1 MAEIKQNSPR
11 AWLLA
16 ARPKTLSAALI
27 PVMVAAALATRAPR
41 CSWRALVICAFFASL
56 MQIAANF
63 INDLYDFLKGTDRDD
78 RLGPERACAQGWIS
92 PHAMRWGIAVV
103 LALAL
108 ICGSLILIYGQWSM
122 VNGQWSTVNGQ
133 WSMVALG
140 AACVVFAFLYT
151 TILSYAGMG
160 DLLVLLFFGLVPCC
174 GTYFAATGT
183 LTGQAWLAGFTC
195 GVLIDTLLILN
206 NYRDRDTD
214 RLSGKRT
221 LIAVMGEKFGRYF
234 YLICGIAAWALTFF
248 MELGVKSEELGIRSE
263 ELGINSQWSMVNG
276 QWSILL
282 PPLILTPYLILHI
295 HTWRQMVRIRQ
306 GRALNHILGLTSRNM
321 LIFGLLLS
329 AALALL

>member
-27 PVMVAAALATRAPR
+27 PVMVAAALATRVPR
-41 CSWRALVICAFFASL
+41 CSWRALVICALFASL

-122 VNGQWSTVNGQ
+122 VNGQWS
-133 WSMVALG
+133 MVALG

-160 DLLVLLFFGLVPCC
+160 DLLVLLFFGLVPVC
-174 GTYFAATGT
+174 GTHFAATGT
-183 LTGQAWLAGFTC
+183 LTGQTWLAGFTC

-221 LIAVMGEKFGRYF
+221 LIAVIGEKFGQRF
-234 YLICGIAAWALTFF
+234 YLACGIVAWALTFF
-248 MELGVKSEELGIRSE
+248 MELGVRNE
-263 ELGINSQWSMVNG
+263 ELGINGQWSMVNG
-276 QWSILL
+276 QWSFLL
-282 PPLILTPYLILHI
+282 IPLILTPYLILHI
-295 HTWRQMVRIRQ
+295 RTWRQMVRIRQ

>member
-41 CSWRALVICAFFASL
+41 CSWRALVICALFASL

-122 VNGQWSTVNGQ
+122 VNGQ

-248 MELGVKSEELGIRSE
+248 MELGVTSEELGIRSE
-263 ELGINSQWSMVNG
+263 ELGINGQWSMVNG

-282 PPLILTPYLILHI
+282 TPLILTPYLILHI
-295 HTWRQMVRIRQ
+295 RTWRQMVRIRQ

>member
-41 CSWRALVICAFFASL
+41 CSWRALVICALFASL

-92 PHAMRWGIAVV
+92 PHAMRWGIAVI

-122 VNGQWSTVNGQ
+122 VNCQ

-221 LIAVMGEKFGRYF
+221 LIAVMGEKFGQRF
-234 YLICGIAAWALTFF
+234 YLACGIAAWALTFF
-248 MELGVKSEELGIRSE
+248 MELGVRSE
-263 ELGINSQWSMVNG
+263 ELGINGQWSMVNG
-276 QWSILL
+276 QWSFLL
-282 PPLILTPYLILHI
+282 IPLILTPYLILHI

>member
-1 MAEIKQNSPR
+1 
-11 AWLLA
+11 
-16 ARPKTLSAALI
+16 
-27 PVMVAAALATRAPR
+27 
-41 CSWRALVICAFFASL
+41 
-56 MQIAANF
+56 
-63 INDLYDFLKGTDRDD
+63 
-78 RLGPERACAQGWIS
+78 
-92 PHAMRWGIAVV
+92 
-103 LALAL
+103 
-108 ICGSLILIYGQWSM
+108 
-122 VNGQWSTVNGQ
+122 
-133 WSMVALG
+133 
-140 AACVVFAFLYT
+140 
-151 TILSYAGMG
+151 MG

-248 MELGVKSEELGIRSE
+248 MELGVTSEELGIRSE
-263 ELGINSQWSMVNG
+263 ELGVNG
-276 QWSILL
+276 QWSIVNGQWSFLL
-282 PPLILTPYLILHI
+282 IPLILTPYLILHI
-295 HTWRQMVRIRQ
+295 RTWRQMVRIRQ

>member
-27 PVMVAAALATRAPR
+27 PVMVAAALATRTPR
-41 CSWRALVICAFFASL
+41 CSWRALVICALFASL

-92 PHAMRWGIAVV
+92 PHAMRWGITVV

-122 VNGQWSTVNGQ
+122 VNGQ

-160 DLLVLLFFGLVPCC
+160 DLLVLLFFGLVPVC
-174 GTYFAATGT
+174 GTHFAATGT
-183 LTGQAWLAGFTC
+183 LTGQTWLAGFTC

-234 YLICGIAAWALTFF
+234 YLACGIVAWLLTWGF
-248 MELGVKSEELGIRSE
+248 MPTH
-263 ELGINSQWSMVNG
+263 G
-276 QWSILL
+276 QWPSILT
-282 PPLILTPYLILHI
+282 TPYLLLHI
-295 HTWRQMVRIRQ
+295 STWHQMVRIRQ